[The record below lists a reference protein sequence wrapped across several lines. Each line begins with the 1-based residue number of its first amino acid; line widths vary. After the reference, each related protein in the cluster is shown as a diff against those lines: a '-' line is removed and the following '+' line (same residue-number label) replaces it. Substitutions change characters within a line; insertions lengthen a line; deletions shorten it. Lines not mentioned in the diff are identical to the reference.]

1 MTDEFY
7 HKDIFGTV
15 VNINLG
21 VVREESELLDQKT
34 RPTEHG
40 SRSGGG
46 REFNIFALTD
56 ALGARQRKEAWIL
69 YQKALSLGL
78 SAEEIFFKIVWQVK
92 SMLIASKTKNVGE
105 TDMKM
110 FPYSKAKSFLKN
122 FKSGEL
128 EKLSESLAIG
138 YHRARRGEAE
148 IETLVE
154 KLLLSL

>member
-15 VNINLG
+15 VDVSLG
-21 VVREESELLDQKT
+21 AVEAENNQPLFDKK
-34 RPTEHG
+34 
-40 SRSGGG
+40 G

-56 ALGARQRKEAWIL
+56 ALCTRKRKESWIL
-69 YQKALSLGL
+69 YQKALSAGL
-78 SAEEIFFKIVWQVK
+78 TPEEIFFKIVWQVK
-92 SMLIASKTKNVGE
+92 SMLIASRTKDVGE
-105 TDMKM
+105 TDMKD
-110 FPYSKAKSFLKN
+110 FPYNKAKSFLKN

-128 EKLSESLAIG
+128 EKLSEDLVIG
-138 YHRARRGEAE
+138 YHLARRGEAE